1 MNTTPTKKNV
11 LKRSDEPIW
20 WALFSGGGVC
30 FALFLP
36 AIILFFGLFLP
47 LGLIEVSYQTAHN
60 WLFSIGGLLFIG
72 AGIVLPAF
80 HAAHRIRHGLQDLK
94 VQRHQQIKWVCYG
107 LATLLSLICLSLWA
121 FGVFIS

>member
-1 MNTTPTKKNV
+1 MKPETPNKSA
-11 LKRSDEPIW
+11 LKASDEPIW

-47 LGLIEVSYQTAHN
+47 LGLIKISYQMAHD
-60 WLFSIGGLLFIG
+60 WLFSIWGLLLVG
-72 AGIVLPAF
+72 AGVVLPAF

-94 VQRHQQIKWVCYG
+94 VQRHGRIKVICYG
-107 LATLLSLICLSLWA
+107 LATLLSLLALGIWLL
-121 FGVFIS
+121 GVW

>member
-1 MNTTPTKKNV
+1 MKSATTQKSP
-11 LKRSDEPIW
+11 LKRSSEPLW

-47 LGLIEVSYQTAHN
+47 LGLIEVSYQEAHA
-60 WLFSIGGLLFIG
+60 WLFSIWGLLFVG
-72 AGIVLPAF
+72 AGVVLPAF

-94 VQRHQQIKWVCYG
+94 VQHHSRIKVICYG
-107 LATLLSLICLSLWA
+107 LATLLSLLCLGLWF
-121 FGVFIS
+121 FGVLI